1 MVNKM
6 AQTIY
11 QKIENKGQNDAL
23 EIKKIGIEKANRLKL
38 EVVERTEKIVQSMI
52 NNATLEAEE
61 MLKTKKTEFIQ
72 DANQSALK
80 NRKKIIKLV
89 FEKTFNKM
97 KDFNDEELSNYV
109 VKVLKNSTISGNEVI
124 KVSSFEKKRYINLF
138 SKNKNSDLNILN
150 NLLGKG
156 YNLKLS
162 DEDALI
168 DGGFILE
175 SEYFDIDYSYHTV
188 LNNIMN
194 EVETELAK
202 ILFEG

>member
-1 MVNKM
+1 M

>member
-1 MVNKM
+1 M

-38 EVVERTEKIVQSMI
+38 EVVGRTEKIVQSMI

-80 NRKKIIKLV
+80 NRKRIIKLV
-89 FEKTFNKM
+89 FEKTFDKM

-124 KVSSFEKKRYINLF
+124 KVSSFEKKRYISLF

>member
-1 MVNKM
+1 M

-80 NRKKIIKLV
+80 NRKRIIKLV
-89 FEKTFNKM
+89 FEKTFDKM

-124 KVSSFEKKRYINLF
+124 KVSSFEKKRYISLF